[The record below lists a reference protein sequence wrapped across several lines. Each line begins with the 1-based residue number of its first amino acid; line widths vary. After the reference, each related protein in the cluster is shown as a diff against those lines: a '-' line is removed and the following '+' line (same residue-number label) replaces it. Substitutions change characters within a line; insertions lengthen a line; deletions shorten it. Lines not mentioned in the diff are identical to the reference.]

1 MFEND
6 FEAKFKEKVEL
17 ANLLVGLSDKDTNIV
32 YDLYHKKKEIMKKNS
47 LFAVIKVN
55 KINKQIN
62 KIINKYDKQELENYR
77 DSLET
82 NSIFEKEKK

>member
-47 LFAVIKVN
+47 LFAGIKVN

>member
-1 MFEND
+1 
-6 FEAKFKEKVEL
+6 
-17 ANLLVGLSDKDTNIV
+17 
-32 YDLYHKKKEIMKKNS
+32 MKKNS
-47 LFAVIKVN
+47 LFAGIKVN

>member
-6 FEAKFKEKVEL
+6 FEAKFKEKIEL

-47 LFAVIKVN
+47 LFAGIKVN